1 MPLST
6 KLKVPLV
13 LLLITG
19 SSAVHR
25 VELPP
30 VAGGVTTGGV
40 TTGGVTTGGVTTGGV
55 TTGGVTTGG
64 VTTGVVGA
72 EPPLLVVAIAVTA
85 AFDSGR
91 VSAGSGLM
99 AAVSVVKLADCEVV
113 ATLAAITADKLAAA
127 VVKVAAV
134 VGKAPL
140 LALASAAMALT
151 LASSVE
157 PVGTAW
163 AKAAR

>member
-13 LLLITG
+13 LLLMVG
-19 SSAVHR
+19 SSAVHK
-25 VELPP
+25 VVPPP
-30 VAGGVTTGGV
+30 VL
-40 TTGGVTTGGVTTGGV
+40 GGVTTGGVTTGGV

-72 EPPLLVVAIAVTA
+72 VPPLFVVAMAVTA
-85 AFDSGR
+85 ALDSGR
-91 VSAGSGLM
+91 VRAGSGLM
-99 AAVSVVKLADCEVV
+99 AAVRVLRLADCEEV
-113 ATLAAITADKLAAA
+113 ATLAAITADKLPAAFKKISA
-127 VVKVAAV
+127 VA
-134 VGKAPL
+134 GKAPL
-140 LALASAAMALT
+140 LALESAAMALT
-151 LASSVE
+151 LARSVE